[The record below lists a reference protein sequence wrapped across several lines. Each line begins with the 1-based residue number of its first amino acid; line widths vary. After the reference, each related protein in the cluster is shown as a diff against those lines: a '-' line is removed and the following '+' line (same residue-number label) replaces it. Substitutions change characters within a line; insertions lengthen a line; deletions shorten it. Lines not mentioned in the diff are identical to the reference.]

1 MRRKNE
7 RRKEEEGIA
16 GMMIL
21 SYRCVCAHSSLA
33 VGLGRSNT
41 GKCV

>member
-7 RRKEEEGIA
+7 RGREEERIA

-21 SYRCVCAHSSLA
+21 NYRCVSARSSLA

-41 GKCV
+41 GK